1 MRNQEGMWLF
11 YFSTLCHIIKLMIE
25 TIIRRNIFFQWF
37 SWQFFEM
44 PMSILK
50 AWKNF
55 LLFYLNYFSIPLLL
69 KTFFS
74 PWRRY
79 RWYYPRG
86 FDAWA
91 YLEVWVSNRISQVIG
106 LILRTVLIFIG
117 IAVEIFIFFGGLII
131 FIIWIILPFLLIAGF
146 IFGLTV
152 LF

>member
-1 MRNQEGMWLF
+1 
-11 YFSTLCHIIKLMIE
+11 MIE
-25 TIIRRNIFFQWF
+25 TIIRRNIFFQWL

-44 PMSILK
+44 PMNILK

-106 LILRTVLIFIG
+106 LILRTVFIFIG

-146 IFGLTV
+146 IFSFYLI
-152 LF
+152 FS